1 MASDNAV
8 RQAVYEAAI
17 DQGLTKAEALE
28 KAFEIINFRRRG
40 SSKLLAMGAQVIP
53 FLNAYLAA
61 QNVAIKTISGVGI
74 SPGDRG
80 AALRT
85 LATTTGSVMALSL
98 IYAMLISDDEDYQNK
113 PSVIRDRLLM
123 IPGTGGLS
131 VPLRPDIF
139 SLPKILTEHTYLMMT
154 DNGTQDGRKFR
165 DSMTAAVV
173 NAISSPTAIPQA
185 IKPFFE
191 VGINYNFFQGR
202 PLVGMYQQNLE
213 LGRQFNDT
221 TSELA
226 KAIGSTNLV
235 SPIAVD
241 HVIRGMLGTT
251 GGLLLY
257 MTNGMLQNDPF
268 VPRPELSFQ
277 DAIATF
283 PGMSPFV
290 SREDGTALKND
301 FYVLREEVDRAVD
314 TANDLVRRSPQD
326 VLEYLADEKN
336 VNRIGLRKTINAI
349 SNELGEIRRTI
360 SEVTNSAQFNA
371 QQKQEMVKELRD
383 YERQILNRVDLKE
396 LRRIAQL

>member
-98 IYAMLISDDEDYQNK
+98 IYAMLIADDEDYQNK

-213 LGRQFNDT
+213 LGRQFNDS

-226 KAIGSTNLV
+226 KAF
-235 SPIAVD
+235 
-241 HVIRGMLGTT
+241 R
-251 GGLLLY
+251 
-257 MTNGMLQNDPF
+257 
-268 VPRPELSFQ
+268 
-277 DAIATF
+277 
-283 PGMSPFV
+283 
-290 SREDGTALKND
+290 
-301 FYVLREEVDRAVD
+301 
-314 TANDLVRRSPQD
+314 
-326 VLEYLADEKN
+326 
-336 VNRIGLRKTINAI
+336 
-349 SNELGEIRRTI
+349 
-360 SEVTNSAQFNA
+360 
-371 QQKQEMVKELRD
+371 
-383 YERQILNRVDLKE
+383 
-396 LRRIAQL
+396 

>member
-40 SSKLLAMGAQVIP
+40 TSKLLAMGAQVIP

-98 IYAMLISDDEDYQNK
+98 IYAMLIADDEDYQNK

-131 VPLRPDIF
+131 VPIRPDIF

-213 LGRQFNDT
+213 LGRQFNDS
-221 TSELA
+221 TSEFA
-226 KAIGSTNLV
+226 KALGSTNLV

-371 QQKQEMVKELRD
+371 QQKQEIVKELRD
-383 YERQILNRVDLKE
+383 YERQILNRVDIKE

>member
-1 MASDNAV
+1 
-8 RQAVYEAAI
+8 
-17 DQGLTKAEALE
+17 
-28 KAFEIINFRRRG
+28 
-40 SSKLLAMGAQVIP
+40 
-53 FLNAYLAA
+53 
-61 QNVAIKTISGVGI
+61 
-74 SPGDRG
+74 
-80 AALRT
+80 
-85 LATTTGSVMALSL
+85 
-98 IYAMLISDDEDYQNK
+98 
-113 PSVIRDRLLM
+113 
-123 IPGTGGLS
+123 
-131 VPLRPDIF
+131 
-139 SLPKILTEHTYLMMT
+139 LMMT

-202 PLVGMYQQNLE
+202 PLVGIYQQNLE
-213 LGRQFNDT
+213 LGRQFNDS

-226 KAIGSTNLV
+226 KLLGSTNLV

>member
-1 MASDNAV
+1 V

-17 DQGLTKAEALE
+17 AQGLTKAEALE

-40 SSKLLAMGAQVIP
+40 SSKALAVAAQVIP
-53 FLNAYLAA
+53 FFNAYLAA

-74 SPGDRG
+74 SPGDRA

-85 LATTTGSVMALSL
+85 LAVTTGSMMTLSL
-98 IYAMLISDDEDYQNK
+98 IYAMMIADDEDYQNK

-131 VPLRPDIF
+131 VPIRPDIF

-154 DNGTQDGRKFR
+154 EDGTQDARKFR
-165 DSMTAAVV
+165 DSMTAALV
-173 NAISSPTAIPQA
+173 NSLSSPTAIPQV

-213 LGRQFNDT
+213 LGRQFSDS

-226 KAIGSTNLV
+226 KLLGSTNLV
-235 SPIAVD
+235 SPVAVD
-241 HVIRGMLGTT
+241 HIIRGMFGTT
-251 GGLLLY
+251 GGLFLY
-257 MTNGMLQNDPF
+257 MTNAILQNDPS
-268 VPRPELSFQ
+268 VPRPELPFQ

-301 FYVLREEVDRAVD
+301 FYVLREEVDKAVD
-314 TANDLVRRSPQD
+314 TFNDLKRRSPQEII
-326 VLEYLADEKN
+326 EYLVNEKK
-336 VNRIGLRKTINAI
+336 VNRLGMSKTVNAI
-349 SNELGEIRRTI
+349 SNQLGEIRRTV
-360 SEVTNSAQFNA
+360 SQVTNSPDLNA
-371 QQKQEMVKELRD
+371 QQKQDIIKQLRD
-383 YERQILNRVDLKE
+383 IERQILKAVDIKE
-396 LRRIAQL
+396 LRRLAQL

>member
-40 SSKLLAMGAQVIP
+40 TSKLLAMGAQVIP

-98 IYAMLISDDEDYQNK
+98 IYAMLIADDEDYQNK

-213 LGRQFNDT
+213 LGRQFNDS

-226 KAIGSTNLV
+226 KLLGSTNLV